1 MVHLVTDGMAKN
13 DDKHLRKDYS
23 PIIIKEIQTEMKTF
37 QQSHQQSPLQ
47 MRVSM
52 LLSEPDT

>member
-1 MVHLVTDGMAKN
+1 MAKN
-13 DDKHLRKDYS
+13 DDKHLGKDYS
-23 PIIIKEIQTEMKTF
+23 PIIIKEIETEMKTF

-47 MRVSM
+47 MRLSM